1 MPYKCL
7 QCGKEVN
14 SIMPGFI
21 RCPSCG
27 FKVFSKTRDKITK
40 TIKAV

>member
-1 MPYKCL
+1 MYKCL

-14 SIMPGFI
+14 TLIMGSI

-27 FKVFSKTRDKITK
+27 FKIFSKTRDPITK
-40 TIKAV
+40 TLKAM